1 MIQDNVYDRYLSSI
15 PQLKVALGC
24 TNSQSVPSVEKIVVS
39 MGLGS
44 CLGDRKKIEE
54 AAAQLSQIA
63 GQKAVI
69 TKAKKSVSGF
79 RLREGVDVGCCVTLR
94 RKRMYGFLTRMLF
107 LVLPRVR
114 DFRGLRPTSFD
125 GFGNYSFGIAEQS
138 VFPEIDTEKVTFSQ
152 GMNICVVTSAKSNEE
167 GLLLL
172 TSLGF
177 PFSKNI

>member
-1 MIQDNVYDRYLSSI
+1 MIQNNVYDRYLSSI
-15 PQLKVALGC
+15 PQMQQALGVQ
-24 TNSQSVPSVEKIVVS
+24 NKHALPAIDKVVVS

-54 AAAQLSQIA
+54 AASQLSLIS
-63 GQKAVI
+63 GQKAIV
-69 TKAKKSVSGF
+69 TKAKTSVSGF

-94 RKRMYGFLTRMLF
+94 KARMYGFLTRMLF

-125 GFGNYSFGIAEQS
+125 GRGNYSFGIAEQS
-138 VFPEIDTEKVTFSQ
+138 VFPEIDPEKVTFSQ
-152 GMNICVVTSAKSNEE
+152 GMNVCVVTTAKNNSD

-177 PFSKNI
+177 PFSKDS